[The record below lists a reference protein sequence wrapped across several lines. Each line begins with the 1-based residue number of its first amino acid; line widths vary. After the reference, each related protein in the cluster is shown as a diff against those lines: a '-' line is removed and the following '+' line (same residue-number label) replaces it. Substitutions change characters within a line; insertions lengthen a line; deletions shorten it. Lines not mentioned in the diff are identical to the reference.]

1 MEAPKT
7 FLPKGGG
14 YENLTVY
21 KKATII
27 YDLTFYFTNRFLTKG
42 DRTIDQMVQ
51 AARSGKQNIA
61 EGSAAS
67 STSSETELKLM
78 NVARA
83 SMQELLV
90 DYEDYLRVRNLLL
103 WPLQDE
109 RAVRTREF
117 CKTHTEVVHYMTDI
131 ERRSDEALAN
141 IAITLIHQFDN
152 MMGKLLDRLQTD
164 FVEKGGIR
172 EQMTAARLG
181 YRNEQKDHI
190 AKLEAENHH
199 LKARI
204 AELEQKLKGPMR
216 LIGLISLMGL
226 MGLMGCSK
234 EEAAESPVKPV
245 ETIISFSGS
254 LQEEQEVVAG
264 TRAETPLKDIFT
276 TFKVWAFKNTEV
288 ELNGSN
294 QPVEPT
300 NYTSPQCVIPFYTV
314 NWSENS
320 AYTTTSN
327 SSGWEY
333 VDGADQTIK
342 YWDWDAKA
350 YKFFGYAAP
359 ANTNLTVE
367 FYKPNGASG
376 AYETYG
382 ANVTNVAYENYS
394 KCRLSFAADASTA
407 GTQAATPY
415 VSQLWFS
422 NGNPTDYPDKLFGK
436 PVMLKFY
443 KPFAQVRFMFT
454 FAEHLEGLTR
464 EHILAKTFAPTDQK
478 AGIAIKGDVQ
488 FSYPLTGPD
497 VKESWSVSNPEN
509 MQDGQG
515 HNIYFTQDWYT
526 LTSEQLASE
535 DPDNEELIANR
546 EKWYTVLPAKNQG
559 TYTLTANING
569 DEQTAVVPAEY
580 MQWNPGYSYTYI
592 FKVMKGGGIKFDVVQ
607 VAIKYWESMQSS
619 EYKVYN
625 W

>member
-117 CKTHTEVVHYMTDI
+117 CKTHTEVAHYMTDI

-245 ETIISFSGS
+245 ETVISFSGS

-359 ANTNLTVE
+359 ANASITTE
-367 FYKPNGASG
+367 FYKPNG

-422 NGNPTDYPDKLFGK
+422 NGNPTEYPDKLFGK

-454 FAEHLEGLTR
+454 KTEGVNVNVP
-464 EHILAKTFAPTDQK
+464 EEVTDPVFKPVATDGKIALSGQVFIEYPIT
-478 AGIAIKGDVQ
+478 GI
-488 FSYPLTGPD
+488 ST
-497 VKESWSVSNPEN
+497 KESWSSSPTDYWLDTDSNPLF
-509 MQDGQG
+509 
-515 HNIYFTQDWYT
+515 FT
-526 LTSEQLASE
+526 E
-535 DPDNEELIANR
+535 DYRSDR
-546 EKWYTVLPAKNQG
+546 EKWYTVLPVSNQG
-559 TYTLTANING
+559 AYSLTAKIQG
-569 DEQTAVVPAEY
+569 EERTAVVPEAY
-580 MQWNPGYSYTYI
+580 MTWAPGYSYTYF
-592 FKVMKGGGIKFDVVQ
+592 FKVTREGGIEFDEVQ
-607 VAIKYWESMQSS
+607 VAVKNWEVRNITHS
-619 EYKVYN
+619 VYN

>member
-117 CKTHTEVVHYMTDI
+117 CKTHTEVAHYMTDI

-245 ETIISFSGS
+245 ETVISFSGS

-264 TRAETPLKDIFT
+264 TRAETPLKDIFK
-276 TFKVWAFKNTEV
+276 TFKVWAFKNKEV
-288 ELNGSN
+288 ELDGSN

-350 YKFFGYAAP
+350 YKFFGITGS
-359 ANTNLTVE
+359 NTVSSTDPYWAYSVNV
-367 FYKPNGASG
+367 SG
-376 AYETYG
+376 TNAELSIN
-382 ANVTNVAYENYS
+382 NV
-394 KCRLSFAADASTA
+394 DASNPTVA
-407 GTQAATPY
+407 PY
-415 VSQLWFS
+415 VSRLWFS
-422 NGNPTDYPDKLFGK
+422 NNSYVSSDSKYYGMPVKLEFI
-436 PVMLKFY
+436 

-454 FAEHLEGLTR
+454 KAEGVNVNLDEDISEQEFKPATEGR
-464 EHILAKTFAPTDQK
+464 K
-478 AGIAIKGDVQ
+478 IAMKGSVAI
-488 FSYPLTGPD
+488 SYPLTGTAT
-497 VKESWSVSNPEN
+497 KESWTSTPTGYWEDVDQNPVF
-509 MQDGQG
+509 
-515 HNIYFTQDWYT
+515 FTQDYRT
-526 LTSEQLASE
+526 GQET
-535 DPDNEELIANR
+535 
-546 EKWYTVLPAKNQG
+546 WYTVLPISGQG
-559 TYTLTANING
+559 AFRLVATVQGEEMSAT
-569 DEQTAVVPAEY
+569 VPAEF
-580 MQWNPGYSYTYI
+580 MEWHPGYSYTYI
-592 FKVMKGGGIKFDVVQ
+592 FKITREGGIEFDEVQ
-607 VAIKYWESMQSS
+607 VAVKNWEVRNITHS
-619 EYKVYN
+619 VYN